1 MDRKTAYALYG
12 LLMVL
17 CAVAMAFAPRTES
30 MYIVFTLIYAF
41 IQGLTYAGF
50 TAVVLEAMG
59 LGAAATKYNV
69 FASLSN
75 MPIAYMT
82 VIDGWAHERL
92 ERGRAANVEAAIGVA
107 WHHRFRRDR
116 DGDGAAQ
123 RRPLSI

>member
-1 MDRKTAYALYG
+1 
-12 LLMVL
+12 MVV

-59 LGAAATKYNV
+59 LGAAATKYNA

-82 VIDGWAHERL
+82 VIDGWAYERWS
-92 ERGRAANVEAAIGVA
+92 AAGLLNIEAAIGVLGIVVFLVVA
-107 WHHRFRRDR
+107 M
-116 DGDGAAQ
+116 AMA
-123 RRPLSI
+123 RRPSAASI

>member
-1 MDRKTAYALYG
+1 MAL
-12 LLMVL
+12 
-17 CAVAMAFAPRTES
+17 APRTES

-59 LGAAATKYNV
+59 LGAAATKYNL

-82 VIDGWAHERL
+82 LILGWAYGRWGAAGMLNIEAAFGVLGILVFVAIAMGTR
-92 ERGRAANVEAAIGVA
+92 RRAA
-107 WHHRFRRDR
+107 RR
-116 DGDGAAQ
+116 
-123 RRPLSI
+123 